1 MLSREGTSLYIAFG
15 LPLSPLSP
23 LSSISEVSLL
33 SAFKRRIDLFDATQ
47 TVKRRPI
54 STFCQRESVLISE
67 PACRLLVLLI
77 PSSVSPFNHLSK
89 PDAGLFIPDIPASC
103 PRQQPARHRPRTN
116 ACTRHFIQHDPPS
129 KSHRTTEASPFNKPR
144 PTLLRTRTS
153 SPSSYK
159 GGDTQFLCARRHA
172 RPSRV
177 LACRRGL

>member
-1 MLSREGTSLYIAFG
+1 MHSAFRFLRFLRFRRYPTYRFFRPSNAGSIFSTPHRLSNAGPSSHSASENPCSS
-15 LPLSPLSP
+15 PSPLVDC
-23 LSSISEVSLL
+23 SSC
-33 SAFKRRIDLFDATQ
+33 LFQA
-47 TVKRRPI
+47 
-54 STFCQRESVLISE
+54 L
-67 PACRLLVLLI
+67 
-77 PSSVSPFNHLSK
+77 SPFNHLSK

-129 KSHRTTEASPFNKPR
+129 KSPRTTEASPFNKPR

-177 LACRRGL
+177 IACRRGL